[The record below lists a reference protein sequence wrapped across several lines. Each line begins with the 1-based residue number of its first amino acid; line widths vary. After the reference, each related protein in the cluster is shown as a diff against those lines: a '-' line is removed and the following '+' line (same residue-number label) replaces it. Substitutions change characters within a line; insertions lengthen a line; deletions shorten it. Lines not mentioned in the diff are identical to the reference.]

1 MLQKIKKY
9 TLVSLAVL
17 ALSACGGGGGGSD
30 GNGGLA
36 TASSTGDTVSTSQT
50 GVFIDSP
57 VEGLLYE
64 TSSFSGETDVDG
76 KFQYVAGETVKFY
89 IGTYYLGEA
98 KGATAVTPY
107 QLYPNDENAALRVAR
122 LLQTIDADNDA
133 SNGITLVNQEQ
144 FSSLDSTV
152 SPSSIYFEHELNNQL
167 GLALTV
173 TKAEAKQHL
182 DKTITDAKIQDTT
195 APVFTSAKAVSVK
208 ENQRTALTL
217 RATDSQSSIRYSLAG
232 TDAFSF
238 NINATT
244 GVVTFK
250 VAPDY
255 ETKKSYVIT
264 AIATDLANNE
274 VRKNLTIKILD
285 VDEYVPDTTAP
296 TFRSQ
301 NVVSV
306 NENQTSALTVKATDS
321 QSSIRYSL
329 SGADAF
335 HFNVNGTTGV
345 VTFKVAPDYE
355 TKTTYNF
362 TATATD
368 TAENSVNQNVTVN
381 ILDINEVI
389 PDTTAPVF
397 TSATSVHVNENQT
410 DVLTLT
416 ATDSQSTISYSILS
430 QIDASSFNVNRT
442 TGVVTFKV
450 APDYEVKNRY
460 IFKARATD
468 SAGNKSDQQITVVV
482 SDVNENVADTVAP
495 VFTSTNV
502 VSVNEN
508 QTSALTLAA
517 TDTQSSVLY
526 SLAGADAFHFNVNG
540 TTGVV
545 TFKVAPDYETKT
557 TYNFTAT
564 ATDTAENSVNQN
576 VTVNI
581 LDINEVIPDTTAPVF
596 TSATSVH
603 VNENQTDVLTLT
615 ATDSQ
620 STISYSILSQIDAS
634 SFNVNRTT
642 GVVTFK
648 VAPDYEVKNRY
659 IFKARATD
667 SAGNKSDQQITV
679 VVSDVNENVADT
691 VAPVFTSTNVVS
703 VNENQTSALTLAAT
717 DTQSSVLYSLAG
729 ADASSFNVNTTIGV
743 VTFKSAPDYEAK
755 SIYDFTARATDEAG
769 NISTQDIKVTILDV
783 NENASGGSNDN
794 IDRTKIHTVNLL
806 QLAQDSGQ
814 TTREYLLDQF
824 KQKELAT
831 FVENDKKIFSQY
843 SSSSSSTYATGNWA
857 SQFDFSGVAWDNIK
871 AGTLITNQHIVQ
883 ANHFK
888 KVPGDKVVFHAKDGS
903 KVIRTIIAYKKLEE
917 INPDLWDGVV
927 LKLDEPVP
935 SSIKVYSLFDPDGM
949 GNLSSLNGIQGVST
963 NQFRQAYI
971 EKIERFMVNDNY
983 MPYNILMLPDSNY
996 PSFMWYKPENGISGN
1011 PQFFIVNGEL
1021 VFSAVTHGMYS
1032 NRTIREFSGY
1042 KVHNAALQQAIE
1054 SMKDIH

>member
-17 ALSACGGGGGGSD
+17 ALTACGGGGGGSD
-30 GNGGLA
+30 GNDGLV
-36 TASSTGDTVSTSQT
+36 TASSTGNTSSTSQT

-64 TSSFSGETDVDG
+64 TPSFSGETDVDG

-107 QLYPNDENAALRVAR
+107 QLYPNDENTALKVAR

-144 FSSLDSTV
+144 FSSFDSTV
-152 SPSSIYFEHELNNQL
+152 SPSSTYFEHELNNQL

-182 DKTITDAKIQDTT
+182 DNTISTTIIKDTI
-195 APVFTSAKAVSVK
+195 APVFVSTSDVSVK
-208 ENQRTALTL
+208 ENQRVALTIK
-217 RATDSQSSIRYSLAG
+217 ATDSQSSIRYSLSG

-329 SGADAF
+329 SGTDAF

-368 TAENSVNQNVTVN
+368 TADNSVNQNVTVN
-381 ILDINEVI
+381 ILDINEVV

-397 TSATSVHVNENQT
+397 ISPTSVHVNENQT

-430 QIDASSFNVNRT
+430 EIDASSFNINTT

-468 SAGNKSDQQITVVV
+468 SAGNKADQQITVVV
-482 SDVNENVADTVAP
+482 SDVNENVADTIAP
-495 VFTSTNV
+495 VFTSTNA

-526 SLAGADAFHFNVNG
+526 SLAG
-540 TTGVV
+540 
-545 TFKVAPDYETKT
+545 
-557 TYNFTAT
+557 
-564 ATDTAENSVNQN
+564 
-576 VTVNI
+576 
-581 LDINEVIPDTTAPVF
+581 
-596 TSATSVH
+596 
-603 VNENQTDVLTLT
+603 
-615 ATDSQ
+615 
-620 STISYSILSQIDAS
+620 
-634 SFNVNRTT
+634 
-642 GVVTFK
+642 
-648 VAPDYEVKNRY
+648 
-659 IFKARATD
+659 
-667 SAGNKSDQQITV
+667 
-679 VVSDVNENVADT
+679 
-691 VAPVFTSTNVVS
+691 TN
-703 VNENQTSALTLAAT
+703 
-717 DTQSSVLYSLAG
+717 
-729 ADASSFNVNTTIGV
+729 ASSFNVNTTTGV

-783 NENASGGSNDN
+783 NENASGSNVPLN
-794 IDRTKIHTVNLL
+794 RSSIRKVNLV
-806 QLAQDSGQ
+806 QLAQNEGKTLSQ
-814 TTREYLLDQF
+814 YLVSEFEKKRPASFVQDDQ
-824 KQKELAT
+824 
-831 FVENDKKIFSQY
+831 KIFSPWSDATPSAIKY
-843 SSSSSSTYATGNWA
+843 SSNNWA
-857 SQFDFSGVAWDNIK
+857 SEFDFSGIAWNGIK
-871 AGTLITNQHIVQ
+871 AGALITNQHIVL
-883 ANHFK
+883 AAHLRRNIGE
-888 KVPGDKVVFHAKDGS
+888 KVYFHRKDGTRI
-903 KVIRTIIAYKKLEE
+903 IRTIIGFKNLKDYDSRLGDACIQKL
-917 INPDLWDGVV
+917 N
-927 LKLDEPVP
+927 EPVP
-935 SSIKVYSLFDPDGM
+935 DDIKVYSILNSSALGDF
-949 GNLSSLNGIQGVST
+949 SSLIGAPLITTDQRRKAFIAKVTYFSASSN
-963 NQFRQAYI
+963 
-971 EKIERFMVNDNY
+971 KIYFSKNSKV
-983 MPYNILMLPDSNY
+983 
-996 PSFMWYKPENGISGN
+996 PSFMYHFVVNGDSGN
-1011 PQFFIVNGEL
+1011 PIFMVVNGEL
-1021 VFSAVTHGMYS
+1021 TFIAALYGWNGNQM
-1032 NRTIREFSGY
+1032 IAPFSGY
-1042 KVHNAALQQAIE
+1042 QLMYDNLVKAIE
-1054 SMKDIH
+1054 DMKNIN